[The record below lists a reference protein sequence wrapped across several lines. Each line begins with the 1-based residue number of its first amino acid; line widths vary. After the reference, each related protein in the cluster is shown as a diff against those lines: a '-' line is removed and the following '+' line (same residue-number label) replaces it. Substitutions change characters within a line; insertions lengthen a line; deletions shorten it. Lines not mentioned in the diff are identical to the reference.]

1 MWFNVTIPNTLCLLF
16 YIFSDPVPSVPD
28 AVQATAGTSTQAGQ
42 RAPSDLKMRLDPL
55 MQDPQK
61 YPTKIC
67 DETKLLEEAY
77 NELRSLSQTE
87 NAFSAFGNVVA
98 DNLKETNCENQIYTQ
113 KLIQDIIFLGRLG
126 RLSSS
131 TKIVE

>member
-1 MWFNVTIPNTLCLLF
+1 
-16 YIFSDPVPSVPD
+16 
-28 AVQATAGTSTQAGQ
+28 
-42 RAPSDLKMRLDPL
+42 

-67 DETKLLEEAY
+67 DETELLEEAY
-77 NELRSLSQTE
+77 NELRSLPQTE

-113 KLIQDIIFLGRLG
+113 TNSGYYFSRPTWTTFVIYKDCRIIDTMNNYDVNGENANKCLHNIYCYIYRLH
-126 RLSSS
+126 SNVIKF
-131 TKIVE
+131 TWKCYEFIFIVDNSFCN